1 MRCFSTRFMA
11 AEPFGQILL
20 ASDENGLCG
29 LWFANQAH
37 FAMINNSALHCVE
50 LESSLDSSSSK
61 QRAILM
67 QARQYLHC
75 YFAKEP
81 LPCLPPLSLYGTPFA
96 LRLYQA
102 LSQIPYGQT
111 RSYSQI
117 AQALARTERDAC
129 NLTRQVAKAI
139 GKNPLS
145 IFIPCHRVIGKDG
158 SLKGY
163 AGGLARK
170 QALLLLESSVKSP

>member
-1 MRCFSTRFMA
+1 MRYFSTRFMA

-29 LWFANQAH
+29 LWFANQAY
-37 FAMINNSALHCVE
+37 FAMINSFALHCVDPD
-50 LESSLDSSSSK
+50 SGLDSSSTK
-61 QRAILM
+61 PRAILM
-67 QARQYLHC
+67 QASHYLRC

-81 LPCLPPLSLYGTPFA
+81 LPCTPPFSLYGSPFA

-102 LSQIPYGQT
+102 LIQIPYGQT

-117 AQALARTERDAC
+117 AQTLAKTEHNAC

-163 AGGLARK
+163 AGGLVRK
-170 QALLLLESSVKSP
+170 QALLLLESSAGNP